1 MGWWAV
7 VSRCL
12 LVSTDVRSP
21 SMWLLFLPLWPVPVK
36 TPVVFLILTAVLLLG
51 SASFVLLGHLLVF
64 HLYLSTYR
72 PGLALASLS

>member
-1 MGWWAV
+1 
-7 VSRCL
+7 
-12 LVSTDVRSP
+12 
-21 SMWLLFLPLWPVPVK
+21 MWLLFLPLWPVPVK